1 MQNRAAWFYA
11 ETGRA
16 QKHMQ
21 EDKKKK
27 RWTELNGGGRRGGVG
42 VFSVSLVDVWK
53 RRYGTQH
60 LPIHLPSQ
68 PDTYGRGGG

>member
-21 EDKKKK
+21 EDKKNK
-27 RWTELNGGGRRGGVG
+27 RCTELNGGGEGGN
-42 VFSVSLVDVWK
+42 
-53 RRYGTQH
+53 
-60 LPIHLPSQ
+60 
-68 PDTYGRGGG
+68 GGI